1 MKYKNTVMML
11 LSFILIA
18 YAVLISIV
26 PSMKTSSFNTEEFE
40 KKFENAT
47 SLVTSVDTVRYEVTP
62 TLKTKIKIRN
72 LSLKYVDHQP
82 LLDVRHAELTAG
94 LGALF
99 GSGYKIHS
107 LVAKGVKYSDQI
119 LPSGENK
126 IAFLPASFDSNKFGH
141 RSISIVPGPV
151 LLKDYKVEY
160 ITPTTYAKKEYDVIE
175 YTTDEVADFLNS
187 FDYFS
192 VKIK

>member
-1 MKYKNTVMML
+1 MKYKNTVLML
-11 LSFILIA
+11 IAFILIA

-40 KKFENAT
+40 KKFEEAT

-72 LSLKYVDHQP
+72 LSLKYIDNQP
-82 LLDVRHAELTAG
+82 LLDVRHAELTSG

-99 GSGYKIHS
+99 GSSYKIHS
-107 LVAKGVKYSDQI
+107 LVVKGVKYSDQV
-119 LPSGENK
+119 LPNGENK
-126 IAFLPASFDSNKFGH
+126 IAFLPLAFDAKKFG
-141 RSISIVPGPV
+141 RKSISITPGPV
-151 LLKDYKVEY
+151 IIKDYKVQY
-160 ITPTTYAKKEYDVIE
+160 ITPTTFSKKDQDIVE
-175 YTTDEVADFLNS
+175 YTKDEVDDFLNS
-187 FDYFS
+187 FNYSS